1 MLPPPIA
8 WTSLCE
14 FGHHLFSINLTNFK
28 GTDLSKMK
36 ILFFDFG
43 CNQDLDASQW
53 AFLEFESN
61 SEPQVLNS
69 LGQQALAGL

>member
-1 MLPPPIA
+1 
-8 WTSLCE
+8 
-14 FGHHLFSINLTNFK
+14 
-28 GTDLSKMK
+28 MK

-61 SEPQVLNS
+61 SETQVVDS
-69 LGQQALAGL
+69 LDLQSLAGF